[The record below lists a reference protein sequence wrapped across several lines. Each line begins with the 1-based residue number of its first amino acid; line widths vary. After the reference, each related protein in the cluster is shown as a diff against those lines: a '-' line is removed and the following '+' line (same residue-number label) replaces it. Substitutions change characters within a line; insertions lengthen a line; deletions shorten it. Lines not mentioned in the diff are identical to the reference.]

1 LDDKIPSVLIVDD
14 EQAILDSLEDLLEDD
29 FEVITTTD
37 PRRGLEM
44 LRSRE
49 IGVVLSDQRMPTMQ
63 GHEFLSEV
71 SRFSRATR
79 MLITGYTDMD
89 ALVNAVNRSQI
100 FAFVAKPW
108 EPGHLRS
115 LVQTAMEHFRLAREL
130 FYEKHLMESLMD
142 TVPDPIFF
150 LGKDGAL
157 LRANRAAQD
166 LLGVSDEEQL
176 VGRTTSSFVKENP
189 TLKSLLERGPVGTR
203 TVVRVETLEGGTR
216 WHSTIKVPFGQE
228 EGVISVSHDIT
239 ERHQAEMK
247 LAKQAFAL
255 EHSYRELHQFAHV
268 TSHHLQEPLRDVV
281 SHLQLL
287 GHRMELTA
295 EEHEILNFAV
305 GGARRMKTL
314 FSDFIRYIDFNEE
327 NCALEKVDLKQLWS
341 SVLAARKASL
351 EKMECSPRIPD
362 FLPAI
367 QGRRVYL
374 NYLFEEI
381 LENSIKF
388 SDSPLEFSVE
398 YEESPTE
405 YRLLVSDNG
414 VGVEQEELEVVF
426 GLFQRLHPVGSY
438 KGTGLGLALCRK
450 IMRLHN
456 GEIWART
463 NHPAPGITLVLVFP
477 RRVKE

>member
-1 LDDKIPSVLIVDD
+1 MDDKTPSVLIVDD
-14 EQAILDSLEDLLEDD
+14 EQGILDSLEDLLEDD

-37 PRRGLEM
+37 PRQGLEI
-44 LRSRE
+44 LSSRE

-108 EPGHLRS
+108 DPGHLRS

-130 FYEKHLMESLMD
+130 LYEKHLMESLMD

-150 LGKDGAL
+150 LGEDEAL

-166 LLGVSDEEQL
+166 LLGVTDEEQL
-176 VGRTTSSFVKENP
+176 LGRTTSSFVDENP
-189 TLKSLLERGPVGTR
+189 TLRPLLERGPIGER
-203 TVVRVETLEGGTR
+203 TVVRVETLDGETR
-216 WHSTIKVPFGQE
+216 WHSTVKVPFGQE

-239 ERHQAEMK
+239 ERHQAELE

-287 GHRMELTA
+287 GHRMELKA
-295 EEHEILNFAV
+295 EEREILDFAV
-305 GGARRMKTL
+305 GGASRMKTL

-327 NCALEKVDLKQLWS
+327 NCPLEEVDLKQLWL
-341 SVLAARKASL
+341 SVLAGRRVSL
-351 EKMECSPRIPD
+351 EQLECRPRIPD
-362 FLPAI
+362 SLPTI
-367 QGRRVYL
+367 WGRRVYL
-374 NYLFEEI
+374 DYLFEEI

-388 SDSPLEFSVE
+388 SVPPLEFSVE
-398 YEESPTE
+398 CEETPTE
-405 YRLLVSDNG
+405 YRLLISDNG
-414 VGVEQEELEVVF
+414 IGVEKEELELIF
-426 GLFQRLHPVGSY
+426 GLFQRLHPVGCY
-438 KGTGLGLALCRK
+438 EGTGLGLALCRK